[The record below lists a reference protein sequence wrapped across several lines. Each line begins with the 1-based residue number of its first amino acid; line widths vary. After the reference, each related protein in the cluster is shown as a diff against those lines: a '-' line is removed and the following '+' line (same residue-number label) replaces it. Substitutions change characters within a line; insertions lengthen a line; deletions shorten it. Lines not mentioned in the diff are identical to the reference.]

1 MVGTPDVLDRA
12 ADDPADADLRVAEDL
27 RLGSAV
33 GGGGLQVGDDL
44 IGDAFTLEQ
53 SVLTTEKRPGD
64 LLPYGQVLK
73 GILDGDPLLSVRGDV
88 AEESWRIVE
97 PVIKAWRDGRV
108 PLEEYP
114 AGSAGPGWAT
124 D

>member
-1 MVGTPDVLDRA
+1 MRPVEPIEGLTGTPRPDEITMDLMTGDVALA
-12 ADDPADADLRVAEDL
+12 VTMN
-27 RLGSAV
+27 GS
-33 GGGGLQVGDDL
+33 
-44 IGDAFTLEQ
+44 GDAFTLEQ
-53 SVLTTEKRPGD
+53 SVLETEKKPGD

-97 PVIKAWRDGRV
+97 PILKAWRDGRV

-114 AGSAGPGWAT
+114 AGSAGPGWDT
-124 D
+124 DDT